1 MAPEVLELHRNK
13 TRAALNSIESYKRA
27 DIYSFGLVV
36 WELCMGTYM
45 GTSTPKELPK
55 EVRFVTYFPIF
66 HNGDCMQKATKI
78 YFFRSIKY
86 LYATHNTSHTFK
98 TIKLL
103 FLKLL

>member
-13 TRAALNSIESYKRA
+13 TRAALNNIESYKRA

-55 EVRFVTYFPIF
+55 EVNKICNMNFEYSTYTLLAQISMPIF
-66 HNGDCMQKATKI
+66 SQKKPPA
-78 YFFRSIKY
+78 FFD
-86 LYATHNTSHTFK
+86 
-98 TIKLL
+98 
-103 FLKLL
+103 

>member
-1 MAPEVLELHRNK
+1 MILTINIVLMECTSLIKFFYYFSDNDQIEKEVLKNERESTIRYMAPEVLELHRNK

-55 EVRFVTYFPIF
+55 EVRFV
-66 HNGDCMQKATKI
+66 K
-78 YFFRSIKY
+78 
-86 LYATHNTSHTFK
+86 
-98 TIKLL
+98 
-103 FLKLL
+103 